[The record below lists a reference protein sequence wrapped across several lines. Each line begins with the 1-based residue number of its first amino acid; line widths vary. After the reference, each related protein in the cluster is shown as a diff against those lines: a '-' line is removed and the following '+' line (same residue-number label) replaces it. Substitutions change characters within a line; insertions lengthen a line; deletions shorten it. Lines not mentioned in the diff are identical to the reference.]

1 MLKKLSVSFAL
12 FLGLVLC
19 LFGFPSLTMADTP
32 ADRPQTT
39 QPKPLPIQA
48 EWRGRF
54 RSGEAR
60 ISEPACGYIADTAT
74 WRSLWLAWRG
84 NTEPPEIDF
93 QSSLIL
99 VGTVSGP
106 NRARLQ
112 AHSDSSGNI
121 QTVVGGTR
129 IGGPGFGYI
138 FAKIQRAGI
147 KAVNG
152 RAVAPVGQTCCAGAC
167 SEPVGERR
175 EERRE
180 KSRPQRLLNAE
191 ASP

>member
-1 MLKKLSVSFAL
+1 MLEKLKVSFAL
-12 FLGLVLC
+12 FLGVVLC
-19 LFGFPSLTMADTP
+19 LFGFPALMMADTP
-32 ADRPQTT
+32 ADRPHTA

-48 EWRGRF
+48 EWRGMF
-54 RSGEAR
+54 RTDEAR
-60 ISEPACGYIADTAT
+60 VSEPACGYIADTDT

-93 QSSLIL
+93 QSALIF

-112 AHSDSSGNI
+112 AHADSSGNI
-121 QTVVGGTR
+121 QTRVGGTR

-138 FAKIQRAGI
+138 FAKVRRAGI
-147 KAVNG
+147 TAVNG
-152 RAVAPVGQTCCAGAC
+152 KAVALVGQTCCAGAC
-167 SEPVGERR
+167 SASV

-180 KSRPQRLLNAE
+180 KRR
-191 ASP
+191 